1 VEQVLLRRKDAAGV
15 VSVSL
20 PTLDKLIRQGQVKA
34 IRVGRAVLIPRSSLE
49 RFGGSVLRCGEHGP
63 AVCASPHRPN
73 GLC

>member
-49 RFGGSVLRCGEHGP
+49 RFAGQRTPVRRARTGSLRKS
-63 AVCASPHRPN
+63 AQT
-73 GLC
+73 